1 MISKKKEKAK
11 KEKLEVE
18 VDESVVDAREKQ
30 KRNKMRDRKGKK
42 ANSKKM
48 RKDYRMFVESDVKID
63 MLNENLKP
71 KKIRVASN
79 LLVESRIITDNEPGS
94 KFSYPG
100 IAIVCKMNDRRSSE
114 FNFSITVASRIV
126 NAIEIIIKNNEK

>member
-1 MISKKKEKAK
+1 M
-11 KEKLEVE
+11 EVE
-18 VDESVVDAREKQ
+18 VDEDESVVDAREKQ

-71 KKIRVASN
+71 KKIRVAFKIF
-79 LLVESRIITDNEPGS
+79 LVESRIITDNEPGS

-126 NAIEIIIKNNEK
+126 SAIEIIIKNN